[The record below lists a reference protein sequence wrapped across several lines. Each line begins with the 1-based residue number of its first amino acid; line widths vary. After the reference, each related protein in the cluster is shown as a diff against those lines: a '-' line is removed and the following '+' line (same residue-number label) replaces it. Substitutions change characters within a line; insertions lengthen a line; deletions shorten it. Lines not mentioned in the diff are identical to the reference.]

1 MIIICTN
8 EISHE
13 KRRELLEM
21 IASNN
26 NGHEVNY
33 VGFNRFV
40 LREPKIEKAISGEE
54 VFIYEDILFDDNGN
68 RIHLSNVYN
77 SIFAFRCGIAVVCKR
92 YGFNIVNGR
101 SSMIRKYGIIN
112 VMGTDILPCEYD
124 SIKVSADCYIEISKS
139 DKKKWTYAKDIID
152 GSFDWERAIEV

>member
-1 MIIICTN
+1 MN
-8 EISHE
+8 EIGHE

-26 NGHEVNY
+26 NGQEVNY

-40 LREPKIEKAISGEE
+40 LRKPKIEKAISGEE
-54 VFIYEDILFDDNGN
+54 IFIYEDILFDDNGN

-77 SIFAFRCGIAVVCKR
+77 SIFAFRCGIAVVCMR
-92 YGFNIVNGR
+92 DGFNIVHGR
-101 SSMIRKYGIIN
+101 SYMVSKYGLISAKGIE
-112 VMGTDILPCEYD
+112 LLSCEYD
-124 SIKVSADCYIEISKS
+124 SINVSIDVCIEISKS
-139 DKKKWTYAKDIID
+139 EKKKFTYVKNIID